1 MERLEKDKDLSYERQ
16 LERNFNVIDEMPFN
30 QTVIQ
35 ADSKWILDRYLA
47 IYSKHNTKL
56 KETDKISSWLK
67 LLLFILVMTAETGL
81 LWFGAL

>member
-35 ADSKWILDRYLA
+35 ADSKWILDQYLA